1 MSHTHSKYSIWFFTG
16 VLLTIYGVLIL
27 GAGLMGL
34 SAPSDHKV
42 VLSELHADIWGG
54 AILLLLGLVYLY
66 HYAPRGNT
74 K

>member
-1 MSHTHSKYSIWFFTG
+1 MAHSPTKYSIWFFTG

-34 SAPSDHKV
+34 SSPSEHKV

-54 AILLLLGLVYLY
+54 VILLILGLVYLY
-66 HYAPRGNT
+66 YYMPRGS
-74 K
+74 KK